1 MWGLELKVILGIKK
15 LNFMK
20 KKVIVFTLFVICLF
34 GCAPRG
40 SYIRFESFRN
50 YGKFNEASLSS
61 RRSVLFDG
69 YYIFQEENGRWCH
82 YMFGQ
87 NGEFFL
93 RGGYNVKTADMMF
106 DMAKN
111 DIVFDLENKTWQQY
125 KYGCFSVRDSFVDIE
140 YAFYVGT
147 IGKNWLYDLKGYFC
161 PSKRQL
167 IITSE
172 NDRSKQ
178 KITEMNRVCEFYEFP
193 EEFKKELDSLYR
205 ATGGWTIPRDE

>member
-1 MWGLELKVILGIKK
+1 MILEIKK
-15 LNFMK
+15 LNSMK
-20 KKVIVFTLFVICLF
+20 KKIIVFILFFICLF
-34 GCAPRG
+34 GCAYRG
-40 SYIRFESFRN
+40 SYLGFESFSN

-69 YYIFQEENGRWCH
+69 YYIFQTEDGSWYH

-87 NGEFFL
+87 NGEFFF
-93 RGGYNVKTADMMF
+93 RGAYDVETADMMF